1 MILHPT
7 SMHLHPDNA
16 SYFRVLVFNRY
27 SDFLKYQSSGQV
39 NPELDNKGAE
49 YFYMEFTATRKFE
62 EIDFG
67 TQCKFSGSKGPMTI
81 HLRDKDKRFDT
92 PSEAILAMVKQVLI
106 PGYYKDFYEQLNKLL
121 GCGLDVVDVK
131 SRFLATA

>member
-1 MILHPT
+1 
-7 SMHLHPDNA
+7 
-16 SYFRVLVFNRY
+16 
-27 SDFLKYQSSGQV
+27 
-39 NPELDNKGAE
+39 
-49 YFYMEFTATRKFE
+49 
-62 EIDFG
+62 
-67 TQCKFSGSKGPMTI
+67 MTI